1 MGKLVTIHQPN
12 YAPWIGLFSKI
23 YQTNIFIIADSFMIG
38 DSSFVHRNKIRVNT
52 GWMYL
57 TIPLSHDTR
66 GFPINKIPLPVDI
79 TWRQQHWK
87 AICANYTKTPYF
99 KDHKDFFENLY
110 LKDMQYIGQLNIE
123 IILYLLK
130 SLNINA
136 EIFKASDI
144 ILDQN
149 LRKTDMILSLLENVG
164 ADTYLS
170 GPSGRNY
177 LEYEK
182 FPQHKINLKIFN
194 FQHPVYQQRYPGF
207 EPNMSAID
215 LLFNMGPESIEI
227 VKKAGSI
234 EDP

>member
-1 MGKLVTIHQPN
+1 MNKIVTIHQPN
-12 YAPWIGLFSKI
+12 YTPWIGLFSKI
-23 YQTNIFIIADSFMIG
+23 AQTNAFIIADNFRIG
-38 DSSFVHRNKIRVNT
+38 DGSFVNRNKIRVNT
-52 GWMYL
+52 GWIYL

-66 GFPINKIPLPVDI
+66 GLPINQIILPVDM

-87 AICANYTKTPYF
+87 AICSNYVKTAYF
-99 KDHKDFFENLY
+99 KDHKDYFEELY
-110 LKDMQYIGQLNIE
+110 LKDIQYIWQLNIE
-123 IILYLLK
+123 IILHLLK
-130 SLNINA
+130 SFNINVK
-136 EIFKASDI
+136 IFKASEM
-144 ILDQN
+144 LVDQN
-149 LRKTDMILSLLENVG
+149 LRKTDMILSLLKNVG

-182 FPQHKINLKIFN
+182 FPQHKINMKIFN
-194 FQHPVYQQRYPGF
+194 FKHPVYRQRYSGF